1 MFTYNV
7 KVFYEDTDSGGVV
20 YYANYLKF
28 IERARTDLIHQLS
41 FSLNKLNLDFGVLFV
56 VKRIECDYLISA
68 KLEDELL
75 VKTNILKVKN
85 ASFILEQNIERD
97 TKSIFTS
104 KVLMVCI
111 DSNGKPKP
119 IPIIVSKKMSEFYEK
134 NI

>member
-28 IERARTDLIHQLS
+28 IERARTNLIHQLS

-97 TKSIFTS
+97 TKLIFTS

-111 DSNGKPKP
+111 DSNGKPKS
-119 IPIIVSKKMSEFYEK
+119 IPLIVSKKMSEFYEK